1 MPTSMCRRRCVTDLN
16 PWLCNNGLR
25 RASLIRWTAVL
36 GAIVLVLGLLAPGRQ
51 VIPVEGASAA
61 DWNHQTFWY
70 HPWGRSGV
78 HKGIDVFAPRGTPV
92 IASTGGLV
100 IYAGELA
107 LGGKVVSI
115 LGPKWRVHY
124 YAHMKDRSV
133 TRGTIV
139 RRGARIGT
147 VGNTGNAAGKP
158 PHLHYSI
165 VTAIPYPWR
174 ITSQPQGWKKMLF
187 LDPDRALRRER

>member
-1 MPTSMCRRRCVTDLN
+1 MR
-16 PWLCNNGLR
+16 NGTWKR
-25 RASLIRWTAVL
+25 WIRWTAVL
-36 GAIVLVLGLLAPGRQ
+36 GAIIVVLGLLVPGRQ
-51 VIPVEGASAA
+51 LIPVEGASSA
-61 DWNHQTFWY
+61 DWNHQTFWH

-78 HKGIDVFAPRGTPV
+78 HKGIDIFAPRGTPV

-100 IYAGELA
+100 IYADELA

-124 YAHMKDRSV
+124 YAHLRDRSV
-133 TRGTIV
+133 IRGQTV
-139 RRGARIGT
+139 RRGVRIGT

-165 VTAIPYPWR
+165 VTLIPYPWR
-174 ITSQPQGWKKMLF
+174 ISWQPQGWKKMLF
-187 LDPDRALRRER
+187 LDPDQALRRER